1 MVLPLPYA
9 TPLDSIEESPVP
21 IDPLGTLPLAERL
34 AEELLPGVTG
44 RMWRVRLLTFSAVA
58 SHVATVVAAGREDRF
73 LEARLVFE
81 RLFVMA
87 QLRHKEPD
95 VEDAARAARSPALR
109 RLPGVGLARAARRV
123 GVGLSRSNFL
133 SGQAVNG
140 PFGVMARLA
149 RGRKVLDSDDRL
161 GGPGEK
167 LLEQWSREQGLDGF
181 LGESANG
188 EPGRKWASDV
198 VRAVSANL
206 EKKEWPGPKSGLWEQ
221 IARPLDLAEGMGK
234 GERRALL
241 ELLGEGPLGFVAT
254 LKELGSTEGYRAFLR
269 RRRERGRG
277 VAEREF
283 LEKVVSKGLE
293 GGDIGAHV
301 RRVLKLIRHFEGLA
315 AAWQDGFDA
324 LLRGLR
330 SEGGQARAAVVIARA
345 STPLVDAAGRA
356 QGIARSIV
364 DEGLHTEVP
373 DFAPAA
379 GPLLDASRDATL
391 TAEDMAARVLKRHVE
406 VQRARKR
413 SPWIDA
419 GDVWSL
425 VRAPG
430 ESEDAEGGSGQERSY
445 MHAFRITNVYSMLAD
460 LGLVRWEDAD
470 GQA

>member
-1 MVLPLPYA
+1 MLPTLLPFSS
-9 TPLDSIEESPVP
+9 PLDAAEDSPIS
-21 IDPLGTLPLAERL
+21 IDPLGSLPLAERL
-34 AEELLPGVTG
+34 AEELLPGFTG
-44 RMWRVRLLTFSAVA
+44 RMWRARLLTFSAVA
-58 SHVATVVAAGREDRF
+58 SQIASAVAAGRDDRF

-87 QLRHKEPD
+87 QLRLKEPD
-95 VEDAARAARSPALR
+95 GDDAVRPARSPALR

-123 GVGLSRSNFL
+123 GQGLSRSNFL

-149 RGRKVLDSDDRL
+149 RGRTVLDSDDRL

-188 EPGRKWASDV
+188 EPGRKWVSDV

-221 IARPLDLAEGMGK
+221 IARPLDLSEGMGK
-234 GERRALL
+234 GERRVLL
-241 ELLGEGPLGFVAT
+241 ELVGEGHLGFVAT
-254 LKELGSTEGYRAFLR
+254 LRELGSTEGYRAFLR
-269 RRRERGRG
+269 RRREHRRG

-283 LEKVVSKGLE
+283 LEKVVSKVLE
-293 GGDIGAHV
+293 GGDTHV
-301 RRVLKLIRHFEGLA
+301 RRVLKLIRHFEDLA

-330 SEGGQARAAVVIARA
+330 SEGGQARAAIVIARA
-345 STPLVDAAGRA
+345 SIPLMGAAGRA
-356 QGIARSIV
+356 RGIARRIV
-364 DEGLHTEVP
+364 DEGLHTQVP
-373 DFAPAA
+373 GFAPAA
-379 GPLLDASRDATL
+379 GPLLEASRDATL

-406 VQRARKR
+406 VQRDRKR

-445 MHAFRITNVYSMLAD
+445 MHPFRITNVYSMLAD

-470 GQA
+470 GEA